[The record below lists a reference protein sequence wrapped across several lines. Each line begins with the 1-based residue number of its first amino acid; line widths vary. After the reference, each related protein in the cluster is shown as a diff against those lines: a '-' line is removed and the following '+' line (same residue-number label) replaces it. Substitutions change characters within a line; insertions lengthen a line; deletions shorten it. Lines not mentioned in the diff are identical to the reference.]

1 MRKIKT
7 YVEKL
12 ENQEKETVEKIK
24 ELLKNG
30 QKQRACLFLKQKKFQ
45 EKEIEKASA
54 ATLMLQETLG
64 NIESAIADAEVFK
77 ALKQGDAI
85 IKELQAQVS
94 IEDWEGLMDD
104 HKENLAQQ
112 QREAELFGEPLKD
125 DDLMNELEELER
137 LEAEAEMGELGPQ
150 KVIIAPKQ
158 AEQVEEE
165 ETKEDVRPKRQLIA
179 A

>member
-1 MRKIKT
+1 M
-7 YVEKL
+7 Y
-12 ENQEKETVEKIK
+12 
-24 ELLKNG
+24 
-30 QKQRACLFLKQKKFQ
+30 LKQKKFQ
-45 EKEIEKASA
+45 DKEIEKASA

-64 NIESAIADAEVFK
+64 TIESAIADAEVYK

-104 HKENLAQQ
+104 HKEHLANQ

-125 DDLMNELEELER
+125 EDLLNELEELER
-137 LEAEAEMGELGPQ
+137 LDAEAELGALGPQ
-150 KVIIAPKQ
+150 KVIIGTKQ
-158 AEQVEEE
+158 PVLEDEQEEA
-165 ETKEDVRPKRQLIA
+165 KEAVKPKRQLVA